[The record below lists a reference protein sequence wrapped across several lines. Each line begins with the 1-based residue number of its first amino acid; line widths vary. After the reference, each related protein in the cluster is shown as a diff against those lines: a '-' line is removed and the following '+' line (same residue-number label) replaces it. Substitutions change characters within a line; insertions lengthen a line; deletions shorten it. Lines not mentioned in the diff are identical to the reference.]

1 MDSFKNAVINC
12 GKRYL
17 MKYFV
22 VIERDFSL
30 EALDERE
37 AVRNFADKVAEGS
50 PAIFEHIK
58 AIPESE
64 YNAFREDREFE
75 YHKRWLKRWMMEE
88 LIRHGVA
95 VDDAPLWADEAYE
108 TYLKGDGVT
117 DKEAVDRVL
126 EKYEEAAS

>member
-1 MDSFKNAVINC
+1 
-12 GKRYL
+12 
-17 MKYFV
+17 MKFFV
-22 VIERDFSL
+22 AIERDFSL
-30 EALDERE
+30 EALDEKE
-37 AVRNFADKVAEGS
+37 AVRNFAEKFAEGS
-50 PAIFEHIK
+50 SAIFDHIK
-58 AIPESE
+58 AIPESD
-64 YNAFREDREFE
+64 YAKYIEDRDYEH
-75 YHKRWLKRWMMEE
+75 HKRWLKRWMMEE

>member
-1 MDSFKNAVINC
+1 
-12 GKRYL
+12 